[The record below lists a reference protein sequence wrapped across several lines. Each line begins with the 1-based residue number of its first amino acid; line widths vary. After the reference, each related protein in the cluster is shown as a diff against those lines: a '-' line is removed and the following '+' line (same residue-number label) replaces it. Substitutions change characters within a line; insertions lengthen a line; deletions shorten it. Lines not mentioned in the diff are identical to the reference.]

1 MQLTFENNKFHF
13 ATIQTPGPRLKLDH
27 NSENRNWSEFFHTF
41 AAFTPE
47 NFIKSIFG
55 SIAFLKKSQA
65 DHALRWPLRSG
76 RVNSICNFIH
86 KVWNS
91 NETSGGYQNFHSR
104 SLILIFYHEDLSSCF
119 NYLLPILPSNTLF
132 ADRSNIVFTFFCIF
146 LYILQNVRK
155 PRVNWA
161 LDSIWS
167 SISFRGLGRVKDPE
181 PRKTSAPA
189 EIIRIGGP
197 RPVNRGFTGIRY

>member
-1 MQLTFENNKFHF
+1 MPSDGPLEVNEQIKFAILF
-13 ATIQTPGPRLKLDH
+13 IRSEIRTRLQEVTTIFDLVP
-27 NSENRNWSEFFHTF
+27 S
-41 AAFTPE
+41 
-47 NFIKSIFG
+47 
-55 SIAFLKKSQA
+55 
-65 DHALRWPLRSG
+65 
-76 RVNSICNFIH
+76 
-86 KVWNS
+86 
-91 NETSGGYQNFHSR
+91 
-104 SLILIFYHEDLSSCF
+104 SLLYHEDLSSF
-119 NYLLPILPSNTLF
+119 NYWIPMSPSNTLF